1 MYKTFYYT
9 VYLLFVLVLFSCEK
23 GQVKATENIRV
34 AFMSDVHLQDI
45 YAVFSDT
52 DYKGVMNPVT
62 GKYNTIR
69 TMEAQLH
76 STRLFNEN
84 YFAFMAALDDAVQK
98 GIKIIALPGDFS
110 DDGQPMNVRALN
122 KILKEYTQKHD
133 ITFLITTGNHDPV
146 RPFEGGAGK
155 KDFLGEGGRQQ
166 AIFSREGS
174 SLNGELEPV
183 ITQDIKT
190 WGYDGIINELSD
202 FGFFPQKKFLYW
214 ETPFSNYGYE
224 NYTLEN
230 ALKASAL
237 STRQYNIS
245 EKLKLPDVSYLVEP
259 QEGLWLLAI
268 DANVYVP
275 KQDNDSVSK
284 KPENY
289 NGASIGYNNVLS
301 HKRHLIQWVA
311 EVAKEAE
318 KRGKTL
324 IAFSHYPMVEFNDGT
339 SEMKKAVF
347 GSNKMQLHRV
357 PKQEVAESFANA
369 GLKVHFGGHMHI
381 NDTGIHKTEKGN
393 TLINIQTPSLAAY
406 PSAYKILTLQSNK
419 VLEVETIPL
428 TSVPRFQELFPLYEE
443 EHDYLIEQ
451 NKNLIWSRDILKAET
466 YQEYVTW
473 HLKELVRLRFMPN
486 DWPDILNEQFV
497 DVTGRDLLV
506 QAIKDGDSLR
516 VSEKLLASKLTFE
529 DFDAWNGHDLVFDYY
544 RLHNGDHL
552 ALNDIGAIRI
562 GQYKILLDQLSQMET
577 LKSKNLL
584 RNFAEI
590 FQKQFK
596 GAPSSHFQIDLET
609 GQVKALEGNL

>member
-1 MYKTFYYT
+1 MYKTLCHT
-9 VYLLFVLVLFSCEK
+9 VSLLFVLVLFSCGEDE
-23 GQVKATENIRV
+23 VKADENIRV

-45 YAVFSDT
+45 YGVFSDT

-62 GKYNTIR
+62 RKYNTIR

-84 YFAFMAALDDAVQK
+84 YFAFLAALDDAVKK

-110 DDGQPMNVRALN
+110 DDGQPMNVRALS
-122 KILKEYTQKHD
+122 KILKEYAQKHN

-146 RPFEGGAGK
+146 RPFEGEAGK

-166 AIFSREGS
+166 AIFSRKGF
-174 SLNGELEPV
+174 SLKGELEPV

-190 WGYDGIINELSD
+190 WGYDGIINELSE
-202 FGFFPQKKFLYW
+202 FGFFPQNKFLYW

-224 NYTLEN
+224 NYTLEKALN
-230 ALKASAL
+230 ASTL
-237 STRQYNIS
+237 SKRQYNIS

-289 NGASIGYNNVLS
+289 HGASIGYNNVLS
-301 HKRHLIQWVA
+301 HKRHLIQWVE

-347 GSNKMQLHRV
+347 GSNKMQLQRV
-357 PKQEVAESFANA
+357 PIQEVAESFANA

-393 TLINIQTPSLAAY
+393 SLINIQTPSLAAY

-428 TSVPRFQELFPLYEE
+428 ISVPRFKELFPLYEE
-443 EHDYLIEQ
+443 EHDYLTQQ
-451 NKNLIWSRDILKAET
+451 NKNLIWSRDILNANT
-466 YQEYVTW
+466 YQEYITW
-473 HLKELVRLRFMPN
+473 HLKELIRLRFMPN
-486 DWPDILNEQFV
+486 DWPDILNEQFAHG
-497 DVTGRDLLV
+497 TGRDLLIK
-506 QAIKDGDSLR
+506 ALKDGDSLKI
-516 VSEKLLASKLTFE
+516 SEKLLASKLTFE
-529 DFDAWNGHDLVFDYY
+529 DFDAWNGNDLIFDYY

-552 ALNDIGAIRI
+552 ALKDIGTKRIR
-562 GQYKILLDQLSQMET
+562 QYKILLDQLSQTEM
-577 LKSKNLL
+577 LKSKNLI
-584 RNFAEI
+584 RNFAQI

-596 GAPSSHFQIDLET
+596 GAPSSHFKIHLETAQVIDLED
-609 GQVKALEGNL
+609 NL